1 MSIEDLTEEELY
13 KIYSI
18 LASQIKRNIIKFIGT
33 KGKAGATEIRK
44 ELKISVGALYYN
56 LDDLIGFVTQD
67 QDKKYKLTEK
77 GKVVFNLLVNERERI
92 SDLIGSS
99 PHPYIDKIK
108 SIVYALFTP
117 LALFVRICRDLKLVL
132 PLSIVVMLVGLLGM
146 RIGNFELVLISP
158 IDNSKWILLASL
170 TKDVRILLSMLIS
183 WISIFLICEVGALIA
198 GSKIISS
205 EFANASMISLS
216 PIFAYP
222 YINIILSRLQGTL
235 LGYIVLGM
243 ILRLLQIL
251 SLLLLTAFITS
262 YKKLRV
268 TKSFIISTV
277 IFYIAI
283 VIESLIVFR

>member
-222 YINIILSRLQGTL
+222 YINIILSRFQGTL

-283 VIESLIVFR
+283 VIESLIVFK

>member
-99 PHPYIDKIK
+99 SHPYIDKIK

-117 LALFVRICRDLKLVL
+117 LALFVRICRDFKLVL